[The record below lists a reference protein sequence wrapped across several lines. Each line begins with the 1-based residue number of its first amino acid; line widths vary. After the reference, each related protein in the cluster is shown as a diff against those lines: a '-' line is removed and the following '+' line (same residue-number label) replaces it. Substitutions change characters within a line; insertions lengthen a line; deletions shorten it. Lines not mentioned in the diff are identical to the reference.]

1 MYAGERSMT
10 FIENDSI
17 AVQLNTQNL
26 LKESLECKPDRTK
39 VAKSPL
45 LKFMPLEPQKE
56 VALYDKNEAF
66 LTELQTKVS
75 GDYDVQKNLFN
86 GSAKDLNSCLKGTKL
101 EGMGQIFIDAQ
112 NEYGV
117 NALFLMSIVKVESNY
132 GEAPAKDRKTGVV
145 HKYNIAGLKKSG
157 GGYQDNTSYA
167 NCVNRCAS
175 ALQRLYFNKTPKP
188 LVTISQIHDQ
198 YCVGNKKWT
207 KEICEEMNNLS
218 STILEQYK

>member
-1 MYAGERSMT
+1 MP
-10 FIENDSI
+10 FIENDST
-17 AVQLNTQNL
+17 VVRLNNPNL
-26 LKESLECKPDRTK
+26 LKESLECKADKTAVVR
-39 VAKSPL
+39 SPL
-45 LKFMPLEPQKE
+45 LNFMPLEPQKE
-56 VALYDKNEAF
+56 ISLYDVEDSF

-75 GDYDVQKNLFN
+75 ANFDVQKNLFK

-101 EGMGQIFIDAQ
+101 EGMGQIFLDAQ
-112 NEYGV
+112 KEYGV

-132 GEAPAKDRKTGVV
+132 GEAPAKDKKNGVV
-145 HKYNIAGLKKSG
+145 HKYNIAGLKKRG
-157 GGYQDNTSYA
+157 GGYQHNTSYA
-167 NCVNRCAS
+167 DCVNRCAS

-198 YCVGNKKWT
+198 YCVGNKKWA